1 MQIEVYILYKLNNL
15 VIFAVIWGLDA
26 LEQSL

>member
-15 VIFAVIWGLDA
+15 VIFAVIWELNA
-26 LEQSL
+26 LKRNL

>member
-15 VIFAVIWGLDA
+15 VIFAVIWGLGA